1 MILKLKLKQ
10 VVSLLNNSINRMGDT
25 IQIDF
30 RNLFVAA
37 VEDEQEIEH
46 DYDDEDEDVVSI
58 LSNSKMNAKRLLELK
73 SDPILEKY
81 NDDDSSS
88 SDSDD
93 SLQNELNEL
102 EAKYSFIKKKM
113 DEYRG
118 MISLDA
124 MFGEKTI
131 QCSIKSLLY
140 YALEI
145 ESNLFR
151 IEELKFILHM
161 QKKPFKFILNL
172 KKKRQKSLFSFEFF
186 QIY

>member
-1 MILKLKLKQ
+1 M
-10 VVSLLNNSINRMGDT
+10 
-25 IQIDF
+25 
-30 RNLFVAA
+30 FVA
-37 VEDEQEIEH
+37 VIEDEQEIEH

-118 MISLDA
+118 MISL
-124 MFGEKTI
+124 KTK
-131 QCSIKSLLY
+131 CSKKKKMLQLNCYFFEMIS
-140 YALEI
+140 
-145 ESNLFR
+145 FR
-151 IEELKFILHM
+151 MEELTFISCM
-161 QKKPFKFILNL
+161 QKNERSNSFVDSKEENNRNHHFHLI
-172 KKKRQKSLFSFEFF
+172 FSFWLTRR
-186 QIY
+186 